1 MALEDKAGTVTGASL
16 KQSTRGKK
24 GALTGSDRVT
34 GTKTRKSAK
43 SNTDTIAETIPET
56 TFTESKAEPTPPS
69 VVEKLQQIGQTT
81 SHIVNGVA
89 ATSQAVGHFASKVAG
104 TIQGTES
111 DRNPANIT
119 DGTLDSSAI
128 MSRASAEIDEA
139 IPRMESAEAINKGIV
154 IAQQR
159 NFVGVA
165 IAKTK
170 LNQDIATLDIEQ
182 KRLLGLMIDGK
193 TMQVNNEKKAVTF
206 HRAVVGRDTEIS
218 KLEQDRELLTQQR
231 IRTEGTQHQTE
242 HIRTEEQLK
251 VERLRESVGKQRLEI
266 EGIQYEKEK
275 LKRENEAKFLAGF

>member
-1 MALEDKAGTVTGASL
+1 MALKDKTGTVTGDSL
-16 KQSTRGKK
+16 TQSTRGKK
-24 GALTGSDRVT
+24 GALTGSSRVT
-34 GTKTRKSAK
+34 GSKKSK
-43 SNTDTIAETIPET
+43 DVPIETITDTPI
-56 TFTESKAEPTPPS
+56 TESTTEPTPTS
-69 VVEKLQQIGQTT
+69 VVEKLQNIGRTT
-81 SHIVNGVA
+81 GHIVSNVA
-89 ATSQAVGHFASKVAG
+89 ATTQAVGHFASKVAG
-104 TIQGTES
+104 TIQGTEG
-111 DRNPANIT
+111 DRNPATIT

-139 IPRMESAEAINKGIV
+139 IPRMESAEAIKKGIV

-165 IAKTK
+165 IANTK
-170 LNQDIATLDIEQ
+170 LKQDIATLDIEQ

-193 TMQVNNEKKAVTF
+193 TEQVHNEKKAVTF

-218 KLEQDRELLTQQR
+218 KLEQDRELLTQQH